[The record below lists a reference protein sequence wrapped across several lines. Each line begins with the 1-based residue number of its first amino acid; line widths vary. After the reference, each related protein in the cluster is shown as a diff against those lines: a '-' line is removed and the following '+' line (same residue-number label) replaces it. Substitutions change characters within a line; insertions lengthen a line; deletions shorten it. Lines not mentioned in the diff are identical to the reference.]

1 MHFRDKVKLI
11 RMDDLLD
18 KCLHSVCSYFIE
30 DFCICV
36 HKVYCETIS
45 HRNDCITK
53 I

>member
-30 DFCICV
+30 DFAFV
-36 HKVYCETIS
+36 F
-45 HRNDCITK
+45 TK
-53 I
+53 STVK